1 MARTKS
7 ISDEIIKDIKRA
19 NQRLRQLEKDGLAN
33 ESKAYQYIMKK
44 ANKNMFSKTKVK
56 MFSVTRSGEIKFR
69 TDLAKL
75 KKENKNVYR
84 ALIKNVEGFLES
96 KSSTKIGI
104 EESHKKSFEKFKD
117 YGYKGTFNEW
127 SDMWNDYNFQQLVKR
142 YGVSDTVSM
151 ADDIVNQYHI
161 SYEETFK
168 GMLESNSQSEYALK
182 EYFKEKYRTKES
194 EGEEL

>member
-7 ISDEIIKDIKRA
+7 VSEDIIKDIKRA

-44 ANKNMFSKTKVK
+44 ANKNLSSKTKVK

-84 ALIKNVEGFLES
+84 ALVKNVEGFLES

-104 EESHKKSFEKFKD
+104 EDSHKKSFEKFQD

-151 ADDIVNQYHI
+151 ADDLVNQYHI

-168 GMLESNSQSEYALK
+168 GMLESNSKSEYALH
-182 EYFKEKYRTKES
+182 EYFKEKYRTKDG
-194 EGEEL
+194 EGEEV